1 MISYGAIG
9 RDRGQHG
16 DNPEVFDVTRKT
28 SSRHISFGYGPHV
41 CPGAPLARLE
51 AQVALPMLFERYP
64 DMKLAVD
71 DSELVP
77 NPSVI
82 VNSLKEF
89 PVILRP

>member
-1 MISYGAIG
+1 
-9 RDRGQHG
+9 
-16 DNPEVFDVTRKT
+16 
-28 SSRHISFGYGPHV
+28 
-41 CPGAPLARLE
+41 
-51 AQVALPMLFERYP
+51 MLFERYP